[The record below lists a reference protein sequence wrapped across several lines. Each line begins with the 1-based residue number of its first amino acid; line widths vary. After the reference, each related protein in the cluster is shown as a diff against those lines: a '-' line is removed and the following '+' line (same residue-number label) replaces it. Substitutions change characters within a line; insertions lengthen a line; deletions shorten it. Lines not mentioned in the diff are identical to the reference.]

1 MAERDGDP
9 QAPAGKRRRVRIPH
23 PHIPE
28 LTLTQV
34 RGLRLF
40 TLLLLFSVLV
50 LYAVFRS
57 TRFQELLRRRTEQLL
72 TEKLARPVTIGGFDL
87 SLLPPAFLVRDVA
100 LANDPRGVPGP
111 CFAAAEIELRG
122 LPSLFG
128 RRLELPKFRIVSP
141 TVVFEVFGDGTNNFD
156 RLLPRKKD
164 DTDAGLDVYMTEAVV
179 QRATLRFR
187 DWTARIDALLQ
198 EAAFTSRREGAGAV
212 SHLDFGVRNAHLK
225 IGDYETLDFAL
236 GVGADLSPGRL
247 RIHDVHLRSPRF
259 SVDAFGGIDNL
270 RRPSLQ
276 LFPTIETRGEELGK
290 LFGIGLPLTGP
301 LAVKGSL
308 VVPEKGGV
316 EGRASFEFAGRF
328 GPFPMKAT
336 GLLHVDQAGVLAQ
349 VTRADYAGGTLE
361 AQVRVERLKNPPIPV
376 NLVLHGRGIGF
387 ESFFADLGL
396 PGTGMLGRADL
407 DATLAW
413 GRGGVERADG
423 SGTLKVAADAA
434 ARSAVAGR
442 HALPTSGG
450 GPLLIRDGKILFD
463 QMPLVTQGGLR
474 ARLEGSIAI
483 GSWEPDLTLSA
494 ETRDLAELERTA
506 ENWYAAI
513 QKEPLE
519 PPLRLAGSGRIEAH
533 LTRAFGDPRIEGSFE
548 ASSFFL
554 RDARFGDATA
564 SFVVDRNVATFSPFS
579 AEDGG
584 AALGVSGKIGWGGSL
599 TGHYRLEELVTEM
612 RAWPLER
619 ILAFLGFDLPM
630 SGPLTGRFALSG
642 VTPALSGR
650 APVLWEKGSAW
661 GQGFDRLEGTL
672 AFENDRIRVSD
683 AVAALGGGTG
693 RGSGFY
699 RWSDGGFD
707 LALEV
712 AGVSAGAIAK
722 VAESAPTLAGRVTA
736 TLAGEGTIEKPGL
749 TLAGT
754 IAEAALGENALG
766 DPARPVAF
774 SAKTGNGGWSAKVEA
789 PGAAALAFEAPP
801 AGGTPTA
808 IRLTVERLAPF
819 SHFLGLP
826 PETALDGRLELSA
839 SVRSA
844 SEGAPLLGDGS
855 LAAFEA
861 KAWGHTFSVARPVP
875 FRIEEGRI
883 LFDRTE
889 LTEISGPEG
898 TRPVVPSTAAL
909 SGSVGLAAPY
919 LLNVAVS
926 ANLDAGLLTP
936 ILAPASLTGRV
947 LLDGKVGGSA
957 SRPVPSGRAVLEDL
971 DYRTA
976 GGSSFEGITG
986 TILVAGEKLTA
997 RDFSMR
1003 TLGGTVDVS
1012 GTGTLD
1018 GLHLTNLHAA
1028 AHLGALRIQP
1038 FPGFRATVSGDI
1050 RLDGDSTLRSARGE
1064 IVVDRAVY
1072 DADLN
1077 LGLVS
1082 LLSGKRSATV
1092 SSATGSFDAVA
1103 LDIRIFAPA
1112 SSVEVRNNVARLKAG
1127 GDLLLRGNVG
1137 RPIVFGQIEAEEGGR
1152 LRLRDQNYDL
1162 ASGKIIFSNPSR
1174 IEPFFD
1180 VDARTSIRTS
1190 QGEYRVRAVVTGTPA
1205 RLSAQF
1211 SSDPQLTEAQIVS
1224 LMASG
1229 TLPGTATSGG
1239 PVGGTASSD
1248 ASVAQAARDL
1258 LTGLATEAITS
1269 RGKEFFRLDRLQID
1283 PSFQGTSFTGPRVTF
1298 GKTFGKNFT
1307 ATIAY
1312 QFGSANNAQA
1322 QVISLFY
1329 ELSPTTFLQA
1339 MQDEYGVYS
1348 IELIFR
1354 KSLR

>member
-1 MAERDGDP
+1 MATRDGDP
-9 QAPAGKRRRVRIPH
+9 KAPGGRKRRVRVPH
-23 PHIPE
+23 PHLPD

-34 RGLRLF
+34 RFLRLF
-40 TLLLLFSVLV
+40 ALLLLFSGLV

-72 TEKLARPVTIGGFDL
+72 TAKLARPVTIGGFDL

-128 RRLELPKFRIVSP
+128 RRLELPKFRVVSP
-141 TVVFEVFGDGTNNFD
+141 TVVFEVFGDGTNNFE

-164 DTDAGLDVYMTEAVV
+164 DAGEGFDVYMTEAVV

-187 DWTARIDALLQ
+187 DWTAKIDALFQ
-198 EAAFTSRREGAGAV
+198 EAAFTARRQDIGSV
-212 SHLDFGVRNAHLK
+212 SHLELGVRNAHVK
-225 IGDYETLDFAL
+225 IDGYETLDFAL

-247 RIHDVHLRSPRF
+247 KIHDIHLRSPRF

-276 LFPTIETRGEELGK
+276 LFPTIETRGEELEK
-290 LFGIGLPLTGP
+290 LFGIGLPLAGP
-301 LAVKGSL
+301 LVVKGSL
-308 VVPEKGGV
+308 LVPEKGGV
-316 EGRASFEFAGRF
+316 EGRASFELSGAF

-361 AQVRVERLKNPPIPV
+361 AQVRVERLKSPPIPV

-413 GRGGVERADG
+413 GRGGIERASG
-423 SGTLKVAADAA
+423 SGSLKVAADGA
-434 ARSAVAGR
+434 ARSAMAGR

-463 QMPLVTQGGLR
+463 RMPLVTQGGLR
-474 ARLEGSIAI
+474 ARLEGAIAI
-483 GSWEPDLTLSA
+483 GSWVPDLTLHA
-494 ETRDLAELERTA
+494 ETPDLAELDRTA

-513 QKEPLE
+513 QGEPLA

-533 LTRAFGDPRIEGSFE
+533 LTRTFGDPRIEGSFE

-554 RDARFGDATA
+554 RGARFGDATA
-564 SFVVDRNVATFSPFS
+564 SFVVDRNVATFAPFS

-584 AALGVSGKIGWGGSL
+584 AALAVSGKIGWGGAL
-599 TGHYRLEELVTEM
+599 KGHYRLEELVTEM
-612 RAWPLER
+612 RGWPLER
-619 ILAFLGFDLPM
+619 LLAFLDFDLPM
-630 SGPLTGRFALSG
+630 AGPLSGRLALSG

-650 APVLWEKGSAW
+650 APVVWEKGSAW
-661 GQGFDRLEGTL
+661 GQSFDRLEGTL
-672 AFENDRIRVSD
+672 AFEKDRIRISD
-683 AVAALGGGTG
+683 ALAALGGGTG
-693 RGSGFY
+693 KGSGFY
-699 RWSDGGFD
+699 RWFDGGFD

-722 VAESAPTLAGRVTA
+722 VAEAAPTLTGRVTA
-736 TLAGEGTIEKPGL
+736 TLAGDGTIEKPGL

-754 IAEAALGENALG
+754 IAGAALGENALG
-766 DPARPVAF
+766 EPERPVAF
-774 SAKTGNGGWSAKVEA
+774 SAKTGNGGWSARVEA
-789 PGAAALAFEAPP
+789 PGAADLSFETPP
-801 AGGTPTA
+801 VGGAPTA

-819 SHFLGLP
+819 SNFLGLP
-826 PETALDGRLELSA
+826 PEAGLDGHVELSA
-839 SVRSA
+839 SVRSPA
-844 SEGAPLLGDGS
+844 ESAPLLGDGS
-855 LAAFEA
+855 LSALSA
-861 KAWGHTFSVARPVP
+861 KLWGHTFSISRPVT
-875 FRIEEGRI
+875 FRIDQGRI
-883 LFDRTE
+883 LFDRAE
-889 LTEISGPEG
+889 LAEVAGPG
-898 TRPVVPSTAAL
+898 GVSPVMPSTAAV
-909 SGSVGLAAPY
+909 SGSFGFGTPY
-919 LLNVAVS
+919 PLDLSVT
-926 ANLDAGLLTP
+926 ANLDAALLTP
-936 ILAPASLTGRV
+936 IVAPASLSGR
-947 LLDGKVGGSA
+947 LLLEGKIAGTA
-957 SRPVPSGRAVLEDL
+957 SRPEPSGRTVLEAIDF
-971 DYRTA
+971 RTA
-976 GGSSFEGITG
+976 GGTAFEGITG
-986 TILVAGEKLTA
+986 TLLMAGDRVTA
-997 RDFSMR
+997 RDLSMR
-1003 TLGGTVDVS
+1003 TLGGTVDLNA
-1012 GTGTLD
+1012 TATLY
-1018 GLHLTNLHAA
+1018 GLHLTNVRAA
-1028 AHLGALRIQP
+1028 AHLGALRLQP
-1038 FPGFRATVSGDI
+1038 FPGFRATVSGDVRI
-1050 RLDGDSTLRSARGE
+1050 DGDSTLRSARGE

-1077 LGLVS
+1077 LGLGS

-1092 SSATGSFDAVA
+1092 SSAPGPFDAVA
-1103 LDIRIFAPA
+1103 LDVRIFAPA
-1112 SSVEVRNNVARLKAG
+1112 SSVEVRNNVARLKLG

-1137 RPIVFGQIEAEEGGR
+1137 RPVVYGQLETEEGGR

-1162 ASGKIIFSNPSR
+1162 VSGKIIFSNPSR

-1190 QGEYRVRAVVTGTPA
+1190 QGEYRVKAIVTGTPA

-1211 SSDPQLTEAQIVS
+1211 SSDPPLTEAQIVS

-1229 TLPGTATSGG
+1229 NLPATATSGG
-1239 PVGGTASSD
+1239 LVGGTASSD
-1248 ASVAQAARDL
+1248 ASVSQAARDL

-1283 PSFQGTSFTGPRVTF
+1283 PNFQGTSFTGPRVTI

-1312 QFGSANNAQA
+1312 QFGSANNAQQ
-1322 QVISLFY
+1322 QVISLVY
-1329 ELSPTTFLQA
+1329 EISPTAFVQA

-1348 IELIFR
+1348 VELIFR
-1354 KSLR
+1354 KTLR